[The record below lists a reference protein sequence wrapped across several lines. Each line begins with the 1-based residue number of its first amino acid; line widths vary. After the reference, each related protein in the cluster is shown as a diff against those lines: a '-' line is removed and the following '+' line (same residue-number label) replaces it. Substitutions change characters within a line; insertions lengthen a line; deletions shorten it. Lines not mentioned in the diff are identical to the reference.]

1 MLARTHAHAHA
12 RIRACAAYIRTS
24 GQRYNH
30 SNPSMRKA
38 WVASLQS
45 AMRTGSVDGFFIDI
59 TPQALPNVTDPTDP
73 IDGMV
78 PYAQNVNQI
87 CEHCSK
93 ERQAASA
100 PPHQLLCLYRYHQR
114 ERAYGWGAPS
124 PLYGGGGEAPSSASS
139 LEVALCYDICA
150 DVRNSDGS

>member
-100 PPHQLLCLYRYHQR
+100 PPTSFFVYIDIINAR
-114 ERAYGWGAPS
+114 EHTDGVLR
-124 PLYGGGGEAPSSASS
+124 PLYTGGGGEAPSSASS
-139 LEVALCYDICA
+139 LEVALCYDIYA